1 MELSLWLER
10 TDEIV
15 QMGILVPD
23 VVLQLSEEL
32 TGRLRHRLEREFGV
46 DLAKGECSDPPLDL
60 RRAVAEEVARALR
73 DN

>member
-1 MELSLWLER
+1 MGLSLWLER
-10 TDEIV
+10 SDETV
-15 QMGILVPD
+15 QMGILAPD

-32 TGRLRHRLEREFGV
+32 TVRLRHRLEREFGV
-46 DLAKGECSDPPLDL
+46 DLARGQCTDPALDL